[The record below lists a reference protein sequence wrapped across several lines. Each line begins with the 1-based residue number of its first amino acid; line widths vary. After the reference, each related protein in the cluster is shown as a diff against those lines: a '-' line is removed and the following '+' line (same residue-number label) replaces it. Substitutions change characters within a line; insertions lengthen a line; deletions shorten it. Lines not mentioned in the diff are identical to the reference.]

1 MIEWERVEGFM
12 LWSESIN
19 IDDHETTAQS
29 LMYLQRAVL
38 SASEIVDFLPG
49 LIKSLATDGV
59 KI

>member
-12 LWSESIN
+12 LWSVSIN
-19 IDDHETTAQS
+19 IDDDETTAQS